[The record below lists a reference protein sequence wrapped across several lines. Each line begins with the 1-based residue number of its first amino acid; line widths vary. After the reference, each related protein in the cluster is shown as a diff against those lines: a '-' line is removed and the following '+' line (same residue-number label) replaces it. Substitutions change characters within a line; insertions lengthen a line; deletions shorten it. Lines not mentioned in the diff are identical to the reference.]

1 MSIQEIRSTFN
12 VDIREKNCKRYM
24 SYLKWLLIEQELNK
38 GRDMMEVAEDVN
50 LHYSRVQKN
59 SKMLEQVANGEVF
72 IKVKQAFETK
82 DAKLFETLKD
92 FSNTPK
98 AEPKAKKKWSVEKII
113 NTLRKDNGH
122 PLWNKQICDFTQND
136 YNILQ
141 KLN

>member
-1 MSIQEIRSTFN
+1 MSPQEMKDLFK

-24 SYLKWLLIEQELNK
+24 SYLKWLLIEQELKK
-38 GRDMMEVAEDVN
+38 GRDLMEVAIDVN
-50 LHYSRVQKN
+50 MSYSQVTKN
-59 SKMLEQVANGEVF
+59 SKMLQQVKNGEVF
-72 IKVKQAFETK
+72 IKVKKAFETK

-122 PLWNKQICDFTQND
+122 PLWDKQICNFTDED

-141 KLN
+141 KL

>member
-92 FSNTPK
+92 F
-98 AEPKAKKKWSVEKII
+98 
-113 NTLRKDNGH
+113 
-122 PLWNKQICDFTQND
+122 KQIDKDCR
-136 YNILQ
+136 
-141 KLN
+141 

>member
-1 MSIQEIRSTFN
+1 MNPQEIKTVFG

-24 SYLKWLLIEQELNK
+24 SYLKWLLIEQELKK
-38 GRDMMEVAEDVN
+38 GRDMMEVAIDVN
-50 LHYSRVQKN
+50 MSYSQVTKN
-59 SKMLEQVANGEVF
+59 SKMLEQVKNGEIF
-72 IKVKQAFETK
+72 IKVKKAFETK

-113 NTLRKDNGH
+113 NTLRKDNGN
-122 PLWNKQICDFTQND
+122 PLWDKQICNFTDED

-141 KLN
+141 KL